1 MAKKEDSD
9 ELIVVDAER
18 YHKIK
23 KALEQSK
30 AGGQAPMPGPDEKES
45 TRELIVVDVKRYKK
59 IKKDLAASEERYR
72 KLFENVPIGIYR
84 STPAGRFIDANPA
97 LVRML
102 GYGSFEELAAR
113 DLEKEYFDVHF
124 PRCHYLAMLEKE
136 GELKGMEAVWRRKD
150 NTLIHIRENVKLVRA
165 ADGQVYYEG
174 TVEDI
179 SQSKRAEEAQRAHTQ
194 QIEILNAIISRGNL
208 AESLEEMLEIVID
221 CVVEPLAFDTAGIF
235 MYNPEARQVEMLARR
250 GPPTDFSL
258 NEKYMSTDSLPFSQV
273 LLRGEAVFL
282 DHSRENHPQFFE
294 KWGWR
299 MAASVPMLAKGR
311 VVGALNVA
319 SCRRDVFSPE
329 EKNILELIGKEA
341 GTLVS
346 KLQTEAALRDSEKYY
361 RTLIDTSPDIIAVTD
376 LQGRLQMVNQ
386 SFVSLSGYYLD
397 EIIGKNSLDFVADFD
412 QDFFRQSVEEFIKNR
427 KLKVVE
433 YSFKRRDGRIVPLE
447 LSASLL
453 LDAAGMPLA
462 LIGFGRD
469 ISERQQA
476 EAQIRFL
483 SSITENTTDAIMVT
497 DADFRIT
504 YINKIAEKFFGYS
517 LDELQG
523 QTPEI
528 VNAEPQAAEIQ
539 ETIYQTVSSGQTYL
553 GESLNRRKDGST
565 FYCEYKVMP
574 LKGGDGKIHSYF
586 SLQRD
591 ISERK
596 RKDEELRQS
605 ESKYRELVE
614 NHNDVIFSVDAA
626 GVIGYISPA
635 IIAITGFSPEEVV
648 GRNLFDFFSS
658 EEQEQYGAQMRQTEL
673 NGSSVGEFEITVKD
687 GSRRWIRA
695 SSRSIVENGEVV
707 GVRGI
712 MSDISQR
719 KEAEAQLLSYQE
731 QLRALGTELTLV
743 EERERRRIAAELH
756 DQIGQ
761 NLALGKLKIAALEKG
776 ATAKKLKSELS
787 AVRRLLEVSIRDA
800 RSLIFDL
807 SPPVLYELGFP
818 AALEW
823 LAERIGEQYGVPV
836 DFEDR
841 AIGVVLEGDHQV
853 ILFQVVRELL
863 VNMGKHSRAGRAK
876 VILAYEEGA
885 LKIQVNDDGVGFDAR
900 QLPETRGREG
910 GFGLFSMSERLRSMG
925 GRLDVRSVPGKGSQ
939 IILAL
944 PLDARPDG
952 GRRPDS

>member
-1 MAKKEDSD
+1 
-9 ELIVVDAER
+9 
-18 YHKIK
+18 
-23 KALEQSK
+23 
-30 AGGQAPMPGPDEKES
+30 
-45 TRELIVVDVKRYKK
+45 
-59 IKKDLAASEERYR
+59 
-72 KLFENVPIGIYR
+72 
-84 STPAGRFIDANPA
+84 
-97 LVRML
+97 
-102 GYGSFEELAAR
+102 
-113 DLEKEYFDVHF
+113 
-124 PRCHYLAMLEKE
+124 
-136 GELKGMEAVWRRKD
+136 
-150 NTLIHIRENVKLVRA
+150 
-165 ADGQVYYEG
+165 
-174 TVEDI
+174 
-179 SQSKRAEEAQRAHTQ
+179 
-194 QIEILNAIISRGNL
+194 
-208 AESLEEMLEIVID
+208 
-221 CVVEPLAFDTAGIF
+221 
-235 MYNPEARQVEMLARR
+235 
-250 GPPTDFSL
+250 
-258 NEKYMSTDSLPFSQV
+258 
-273 LLRGEAVFL
+273 
-282 DHSRENHPQFFE
+282 
-294 KWGWR
+294 
-299 MAASVPMLAKGR
+299 MAASVPLLSKGR

-319 SCRRDVFSPE
+319 SCRRDAFSPE
-329 EKNILELIGKEA
+329 EKSILELIGKEA
-341 GTLVS
+341 GTLLS
-346 KLQTEAALRDSEKYY
+346 KLQTEAALRASEKYY

-397 EIIGKNSLDFVADFD
+397 EIIGRNSLDFVAAFD
-412 QDFFRQSVEEFIKNR
+412 QEAFRQNIEEFIKNR
-427 KLKVVE
+427 NLKVVE
-433 YSFKRRDGRIVPLE
+433 YGFKRRDGRIVPLE

-453 LDAAGMPLA
+453 LDATGKPQA

-469 ISERQQA
+469 VSERQRA
-476 EAQIRFL
+476 EEQIRFL

-497 DADFRIT
+497 DTDFHIT

-523 QTPEI
+523 QTPGI
-528 VNAEPQAAEIQ
+528 FNVEPLAAEIQ
-539 ETIYQTVSSGQTYL
+539 EKIYQTVSCGQTYL

-574 LKGGDGKIHSYF
+574 LKGADGRIHSYF

-596 RKDEELRQS
+596 HGEEVLRRSEETFRRTFEAIPDPAYIWKRQPDRRLLLTNANEAAERITKGGIRRFIGIEAEKLFGPDSAFVLSIRQVLDTGEVLRSTEVLYRYQSTGESKWLLVDYVPTAVDTVLVITKDVSEFKQAEAQRAAALDALRQS

-635 IIAITGFSPEEVV
+635 ITAITGFAPEEVV
-648 GRNLFDFFSS
+648 GRNLFDFFSP
-658 EEQEQYGAQMRQTEL
+658 EERVPYSAQMQQTAL
-673 NGSSVGEFEITVKD
+673 QGSSVGEFLITVKD

-695 SSRSIVENGEVV
+695 SSRSVAENGEVV
-707 GVRGI
+707 GIRGI

-761 NLALGKLKIAALEKG
+761 NLALGKLKVAALEKG
-776 ATAKKLKSELS
+776 ATARKLKSELS

-841 AIGVVLEGDHQV
+841 APGMVLEGDRQV

-863 VNMGKHSRAGRAK
+863 VNMGKHSKAGRAK
-876 VILAYEEGA
+876 VILANEEGA

-900 QLPETRGREG
+900 QMLESRGRAG
-910 GFGLFSMSERLRSMG
+910 GYGLFSMSERLRSLG
-925 GRLDVRSVPGKGSQ
+925 GRLEVRSMPGKGSQ

-944 PLDARPDG
+944 PRAARPEAAG
-952 GRRPDS
+952 ETNP